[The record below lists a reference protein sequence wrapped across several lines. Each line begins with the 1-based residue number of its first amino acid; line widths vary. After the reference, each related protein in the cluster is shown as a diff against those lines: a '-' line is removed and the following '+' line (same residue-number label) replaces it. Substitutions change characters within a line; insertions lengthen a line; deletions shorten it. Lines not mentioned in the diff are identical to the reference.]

1 MTKISLGTLLGFGV
15 IIGFLLITQL
25 NTPFPVEGGSPA
37 YEVSAKEDLIKS
49 FLDEQDYLQN
59 RIINLREEIAENQQ
73 NIEVFSETAN
83 LEILESLK
91 NQIGLTEINGEGLE
105 IILDDS
111 PLIKRTNLVEPN
123 DSNLI
128 QASDLRD
135 TVNVLNA
142 ARADGISI
150 NNQRIIS
157 SSSIISVG
165 TTILVNNSHI
175 APPFTI
181 KAVGDW
187 EIMLQ
192 RLQNR
197 NLLPELYSKKEKSEL
212 LFEIFKKN
220 NIKIPMYNGTLRV
233 DYLNLI

>member
-1 MTKISLGTLLGFGV
+1 MNKISTITLLLFG
-15 IIGFLLITQL
+15 ILIGFLLITQL

-37 YEVSAKEDLIKS
+37 YEVAAKETLLKT
-49 FLDEQDYLQN
+49 FLDEQSYLQN
-59 RIINLREEIAENQQ
+59 RIINLREEIAEAQK
-73 NIEVFSETAN
+73 NIEIFTEVNN
-83 LEILESLK
+83 LEILEYLK
-91 NQIGLTEINGEGLE
+91 TQIGLTEVEGEGLE

-111 PLIKRTNLVEPN
+111 PLVKRTNLVEAS

-135 TVNVLNA
+135 IINVLNA
-142 ARADGISI
+142 ARADAISI

-157 SSSIISVG
+157 SSAIVSVG
-165 TTILVNNSHI
+165 TTILVNNAHI

-192 RLQNR
+192 RLQNK
-197 NLLPELYSKKEKSEL
+197 NLLPELYSKKEKSNI

-220 NIKIPMYNGTLRV
+220 NIKIPIYNGTLRV
-233 DYLNLI
+233 DYLKLI